1 MEKEYQQ
8 EMKGI
13 WKAFVTNNAVN
24 QDKIRPEI
32 LNSWKRC
39 LNNKVNP
46 FQKKVP
52 IILGKTEFH
61 KLNDENKE
69 LLDISIPVMEFL
81 YKFVKGSGFV
91 IALSDD
97 NGYILKI
104 IGDKDIVNIVKKI
117 NFIPASNWDE
127 KVLGTNAIGTCLLI
141 DKPLQIYSYE
151 HWSICLQV
159 GVCSCAP
166 IHDPDSG
173 KLIGALDMTAADCK
187 KVHPHTLGM
196 VVAAV
201 GSIEAQ
207 LAAKRNWVTSQL
219 ANEYKALIMESISD
233 GLLAIDNHGTIDHIN
248 QKAIDLLNLYGNPL
262 GENIFHLLKRRFGRL
277 ENYKD
282 FFNILNSQEK
292 VDGEFV
298 TIFTESGVIKGTVNS
313 RSLWEDGKT
322 IGKIILIQEISKI
335 KKIINRVIG
344 NRARTFFSDIIGQ
357 SVKMLNCIELSSKA
371 AKTSSNIL
379 LIGETGTGKDLFAQ
393 AIHNSSSRS
402 NEPYIA
408 INCAAIPK
416 DLLGSELFG
425 YSDGA
430 FTGAKRGGN
439 PGKFELA
446 DQGTIFLDE
455 IGEMPL
461 DMQTFLLRALEE
473 KAIMRIGG
481 KGIIPVDVRIIA
493 ATNKSLDKEVAS
505 GNFRSDLYYRLNVIS
520 IELPPLRE
528 RKEDIPLLIEH
539 LVKKIAQT
547 MGKGVPRINPNFLET
562 LLLYDFPGNVR
573 ELQNLIEKAICI
585 TNENEAA
592 LSLKS
597 LPFSI
602 SGLNKN
608 QTLGPDQNADN
619 RILNKYKLNA
629 EREIIKSFMANHKAN
644 KSQIAK
650 ELGIARSSLYRK
662 LEKFNINS
670 SSFNQLKK
678 RGNHFSG

>member
-8 EMKGI
+8 EMKEI
-13 WKAFVTNNAVN
+13 WKAFVSGGTVDRN
-24 QDKIRPEI
+24 KIRPMI
-32 LNSWKRC
+32 LKSWERC
-39 LNNKVNP
+39 LNKVNP
-46 FQKKVP
+46 FQKNVP
-52 IILGKTEFH
+52 IISRQEEFE
-61 KLNDENKE
+61 KLSNENKE
-69 LLDISIPVMEFL
+69 LVGISIPVMEFL
-81 YKFVKGSGFV
+81 YQFVKDSGFI
-91 IALSDD
+91 IALSDAK
-97 NGYILKI
+97 GYVLEL
-104 IGDKDIVNIVKKI
+104 IGDSEIVNIVRKI
-117 NFIPASNWDE
+117 NFVPASYWDE
-127 KVLGTNAIGTCLLI
+127 RIIGTNAIGTCLI
-141 DKPLQIYSYE
+141 TDQPLQIYAYE

-173 KLIGALDMTAADCK
+173 RLIGALDMTAADCK

-207 LAAKRNWVTSQL
+207 LAAKRNWVSSQL

-233 GLLAIDNHGTIDHIN
+233 GLMAIDNLGIINHIN
-248 QKAIDLLNLYGNPL
+248 QKGIDLLNLYGNPM
-262 GENIFHLLKRRFGRL
+262 GENIYHLLKRRFGKL

-298 TIFTESGVIKGTVNS
+298 TIFTESGVIKCTVNS
-313 RSLWEDGKT
+313 RSLWEGGDT
-322 IGKIILIQEISKI
+322 RGKIILIQEISKI

-344 NRARTFFSDIIGQ
+344 NRARTFFPDIIGQ
-357 SVKMLNCIELSSKA
+357 NIKMINCLELASKA

-379 LIGETGTGKDLFAQ
+379 LIGETGTGKDIFAQ
-393 AIHNSSSRS
+393 AIHNSSSRL

-473 KAIMRIGG
+473 KAITRIGG
-481 KGIIPVDVRIIA
+481 KGTIPVDVRIIA
-493 ATNKSLDKEVAS
+493 ATNKDLAQEVAL

-528 RKEDIPLLIEH
+528 RKEDIPLIIDH

-547 MGKGVPRINPNFLET
+547 MGKVVPRISSGFLET

-585 TNENEAA
+585 TNEAE

-597 LPFSI
+597 LPVSV
-602 SGLNKN
+602 SSLNKN
-608 QTLGPDQNADN
+608 QTLETDQNEDQG
-619 RILNKYKLNA
+619 ILNKYKINA
-629 EREIIKSFMANHKAN
+629 EREVIKSFMVNHKVN

-662 LEKFNINS
+662 LEKFNING
-670 SSFNQLKK
+670 SFSNQFKK
-678 RGNHFSG
+678 KTP

>member
-8 EMKGI
+8 EMKET
-13 WKAFVTNNAVN
+13 WKAFVTGSMVN
-24 QDKIRPEI
+24 QSRIRPEI
-32 LNSWKRC
+32 LNSWNRC
-39 LNNKVNP
+39 LNKVNP

-52 IILGKTEFH
+52 VILKGGEYK
-61 KLNDENKE
+61 KIYDKNKE
-69 LLDISIPVMEFL
+69 MLEISIPVMEFL
-81 YKFVKGSGFV
+81 NQFVKGSGFI
-91 IALSDD
+91 IALAD
-97 NGYILKI
+97 NQGYILKV
-104 IGDKDIVNIVKKI
+104 IGDEDILNTVKNI

-127 KVLGTNAIGTCLLI
+127 QIIGTNAIGTCLVT
-141 DKPLQIYSYE
+141 DKPLQIYAYE
-151 HWSICLQV
+151 HWCICVQV

-207 LAAKRNWVTSQL
+207 LAAKRNWMSSQL
-219 ANEYKALIMESISD
+219 ANEYKSLIMESISD
-233 GLLAIDNHGTIDHIN
+233 GLLAIDNAGTINHIN
-248 QKAIDLLNLYGNPL
+248 QKAIDLLNLYGNPM
-262 GENIFHLLKRRFGRL
+262 GENIFHLLKRRFGKL
-277 ENYKD
+277 ENYRD
-282 FFNILNSQEK
+282 FFHILNSQEK
-292 VDGEFV
+292 IDGEFV
-298 TIFTESGVIKGTVNS
+298 TIFTESGVIKCTVNS
-313 RSLWEDGKT
+313 RSLWEGGNT
-322 IGKIILIQEISKI
+322 RGKIILIQEISKI
-335 KKIINRVIG
+335 KKLINRVVG
-344 NRARTFFSDIIGQ
+344 NRARTFFPDIIGQ
-357 SVKMLNCIELSSKA
+357 NVKMLNCLELASKA

-379 LIGETGTGKDLFAQ
+379 LVGETGTGKDLFAQ
-393 AIHNSSSRS
+393 AIHNSSSRA

-461 DMQTFLLRALEE
+461 GMQTFLLRALEE
-473 KAIMRIGG
+473 KSIMRIGG
-481 KGIIPVDVRIIA
+481 KGTIPVDVRIIA
-493 ATNKSLDKEVAS
+493 ATNKDLAKEVAL

-528 RKEDIPLLIEH
+528 RKEDIPLLIDH

-547 MGKGVPRINPNFLET
+547 MGKVVTGISPEFFDT

-573 ELQNLIEKAICI
+573 ELQNLIEKAICM
-585 TNENEAA
+585 TNENEDE
-592 LSLKS
+592 LSLRS
-597 LPFSI
+597 LPFAI
-602 SGLNKN
+602 SSLNKK
-608 QTLGPDQNADN
+608 QTLETNQNVDT
-619 RILNKYKLNA
+619 RILNKYRLNA
-629 EREIIKSFMANHKAN
+629 EREIIKSFMENHKVN

-662 LEKFNINS
+662 LEKFNINVP
-670 SSFNQLKK
+670 FNQLKK
-678 RGNHFSG
+678 RGNNFQG